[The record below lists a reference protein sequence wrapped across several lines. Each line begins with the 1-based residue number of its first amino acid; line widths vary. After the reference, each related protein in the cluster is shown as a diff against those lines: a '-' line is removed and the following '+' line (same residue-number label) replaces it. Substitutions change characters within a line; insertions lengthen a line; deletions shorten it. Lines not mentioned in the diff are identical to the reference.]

1 VSGLA
6 SSTIPL
12 LLVGALAAPLQATS
26 RVEGFVVDR
35 AGLLEE
41 DERRKLE
48 DELEAWQRGSKN
60 ELVVLTLPALGGRTI
75 EEVGLEFGRSHGVGS
90 KEGNT
95 GAVLVVA
102 KAERLVRIEVGRGLE
117 GVLTDAM
124 SGRIIRD
131 VIVPRFREGRFGQG
145 IVDGVAA
152 IRAVVGGDL
161 SKLPPE
167 KDRDPGGFGA
177 LAIGLVIFVLFLIF
191 ARSRGGPGRGRGIGG
206 GYVPWPIVLGGLGSG
221 GRGFGSGF
229 GGGGRGG
236 GGGGFGGF
244 GGGGGF
250 SGGGATGRW

>member
-1 VSGLA
+1 LSALPLAVLAALLA
-6 SSTIPL
+6 SPAQTTPRE
-12 LLVGALAAPLQATS
+12 LV
-26 RVEGFVVDR
+26 FVVDR
-35 AGLLEE
+35 AGLLSD

-60 ELVVLTLPALGGRTI
+60 ELAVLTLPSLGGHPI
-75 EEVGLEFGRSHGVGS
+75 EDVGLEFGRSHGVGS
-90 KEGNT
+90 KETNA

-102 KAERLVRIEVGRGLE
+102 KSERLVRIEVGRGLE
-117 GVLTDAM
+117 GTLTDAM

-145 IVDGVAA
+145 IVDGVGA

-167 KDRDPGGFGA
+167 SGHDPGGFGVV
-177 LAIGLVIFVLFLIF
+177 GLVIVIFVVLLIV
-191 ARSRGGPGRGRGIGG
+191 ARARGGPGRRRGGGIGG
-206 GYVPWPIVLGGLGSG
+206 GYVPWPIFLGGLGG
-221 GRGFGSGF
+221 GGGFGSGRGF
-229 GGGGRGG
+229 GGGGGG
-236 GGGGFGGF
+236 HSGGGFGGF